1 MPKTTTAP
9 VQTDDTT
16 AASAPP
22 ASYEAA
28 MAELETLVASMES
41 GELPLEASLAAYR
54 RGAELVRYCQ
64 QKLERVE
71 QQVKVLE
78 GDVLKP
84 LAGDGNGANGANGAN
99 GGNGGALGADD
110 E

>member
-1 MPKTTTAP
+1 
-9 VQTDDTT
+9 
-16 AASAPP
+16 
-22 ASYEAA
+22 

-41 GELPLEASLAAYR
+41 GELPLEASLTAYR

-64 QKLERVE
+64 QSLERVA

-78 GDVLKP
+78 GDALKP
-84 LAGDGNGANGANGAN
+84 LAGESRTDNNSNGT
-99 GGNGGALGADD
+99 DF

>member
-1 MPKTTTAP
+1 MPKTTTDP
-9 VQTDDTT
+9 VQTDDTA
-16 AASAPP
+16 AASTPP

-78 GDVLKP
+78 GDVLRP
-84 LAGDGNGANGANGAN
+84 LAGENGSNGV
-99 GGNGGALGADD
+99 DQ

>member
-1 MPKTTTAP
+1 MPNTTTDP
-9 VQTDDTT
+9 VQTDDTAT
-16 AASAPP
+16 GSVPP

-71 QQVKVLE
+71 QQVRVLE

-84 LAGDGNGANGANGAN
+84 MAGDAGNANG
-99 GGNGGALGADD
+99 L
-110 E
+110 EQE

>member
-1 MPKTTTAP
+1 
-9 VQTDDTT
+9 
-16 AASAPP
+16 
-22 ASYEAA
+22 

-54 RGAELVRYCQ
+54 RGAELVRFCQ
-64 QKLERVE
+64 QSLERVA

-78 GDVLKP
+78 GDALKP
-84 LAGDGNGANGANGAN
+84 LAGEPRTQNNDSNSNGA
-99 GGNGGALGADD
+99 DF

>member
-1 MPKTTTAP
+1 MAKTTTVE
-9 VQTDDTT
+9 VQTDDTNP
-16 AASAPP
+16 ASAPP

-28 MAELETLVASMES
+28 MAELETLVVSMES

-71 QQVKVLE
+71 QQVRVL
-78 GDVLKP
+78 D
-84 LAGDGNGANGANGAN
+84 GDGLRPLTGEAN
-99 GGNGGALGADD
+99 GGNGGNGDLRGAD
-110 E
+110 EE

>member
-1 MPKTTTAP
+1 MPKTTTAA
-9 VQTDDTT
+9 VQTEDTT
-16 AASAPP
+16 TASAPP

-71 QQVKVLE
+71 QQVRVLE
-78 GDVLKP
+78 GEVLKP
-84 LAGDGNGANGANGAN
+84 LAGDGNGGNGINGAQ
-99 GGNGGALGADD
+99 GAD
-110 E
+110 EA

>member
-1 MPKTTTAP
+1 MPRTTTAP
-9 VQTDDTT
+9 VQPDDTPS
-16 AASAPP
+16 ASVPP

-54 RGAELVRYCQ
+54 RGAELVRFCQ
-64 QKLERVE
+64 QSLERVA

-78 GDVLKP
+78 GDALKP
-84 LAGDGNGANGANGAN
+84 LAGESRPDNNNGA
-99 GGNGGALGADD
+99 DF

>member
-1 MPKTTTAP
+1 MPRTTTPP
-9 VQTDDTT
+9 VQNED
-16 AASAPP
+16 ASTPAAPP

-78 GDVLKP
+78 GDVLRP
-84 LAGDGNGANGANGAN
+84 LQADGETGD
-99 GGNGGALGADD
+99 

>member
-1 MPKTTTAP
+1 MAKTS
-9 VQTDDTT
+9 T
-16 AASAPP
+16 AAADIGDAAPSVPP

-28 MAELETLVASMES
+28 MAELEALVASMES
-41 GELPLEASLAAYR
+41 GALPLEESLAAYR

-64 QKLERVE
+64 QMLERVE

-84 LAGDGNGANGANGAN
+84 LADPDTR
-99 GGNGGALGADD
+99 ADN
-110 E
+110 

>member
-1 MPKTTTAP
+1 MPKPTTDT
-9 VQTDDTT
+9 VQTEDT
-16 AASAPP
+16 AAGSAPP

-71 QQVKVLE
+71 QQVRVLE

-84 LAGDGNGANGANGAN
+84 MAADAGNAGNTNG
-99 GGNGGALGADD
+99 L
-110 E
+110 EQE

>member
-1 MPKTTTAP
+1 MPRAP
-9 VQTDDTT
+9 SVASSD
-16 AASAPP
+16 ASASPSSATP

-64 QKLERVE
+64 QVLERVE
-71 QQVKVLE
+71 QQVRVLD
-78 GDVLKP
+78 GDALKP
-84 LAGDGNGANGANGAN
+84 LGDESDTNEQGDA
-99 GGNGGALGADD
+99 
-110 E
+110 

>member
-1 MPKTTTAP
+1 
-9 VQTDDTT
+9 
-16 AASAPP
+16 
-22 ASYEAA
+22 

-54 RGAELVRYCQ
+54 RGAELVRFCQ
-64 QKLERVE
+64 QSLERVA

-78 GDVLKP
+78 GDALKP
-84 LAGDGNGANGANGAN
+84 LASEPRSDNNS
-99 GGNGGALGADD
+99 ADF

>member
-9 VQTDDTT
+9 VQPDETP

-64 QKLERVE
+64 QSLERVS

-78 GDVLKP
+78 GDALKA
-84 LAGDGNGANGANGAN
+84 LSGESRTDNNSNGA
-99 GGNGGALGADD
+99 DF